1 MVFKIHIN
9 ILGLSGHEYHLMQS
23 TIWSSQ
29 LRLKVE
35 VDTGRKKIQ
44 GNIEYFFIWN
54 GMERDVF
61 LFFLC
66 DDLWHQ
72 NNAMKVLYTTMY
84 FRLLSVYIKISIF
97 YSL

>member
-29 LRLKVE
+29 LRLKIE

-44 GNIEYFFIWN
+44 GNIE
-54 GMERDVF
+54 
-61 LFFLC
+61 
-66 DDLWHQ
+66 
-72 NNAMKVLYTTMY
+72 
-84 FRLLSVYIKISIF
+84 
-97 YSL
+97 